1 MANLWLEYA
10 ATFSIAL
17 SMGFCGCDSDGSHPY
32 DATCLCDISSH
43 ETPPTAKLPQACF
56 WTHRGDGYD
65 GMGLWHVEQDD
76 SAVIVAE
83 REDASAK
90 QKRKPSKGDNARR
103 GSGMQKSKGAP
114 SNDAPTPDLSPSKI
128 RRDDRTNDSR
138 GDAAACI
145 DINTADVDAL
155 SRLPGIGKSRAE
167 AIIAART
174 KRPFRKPASLMRV
187 KGVGKKAFDKMAP
200 HICPF

>member
-10 ATFSIAL
+10 ATFSIVL
-17 SMGFCGCDSDGSHPY
+17 SMGFCGCDSDGSLPY
-32 DATCLCDISSH
+32 DAACLCDISSQ

-65 GMGLWHVEQDD
+65 AMGLWHVEQDD
-76 SAVIVAE
+76 SAVIIAE
-83 REDASAK
+83 REDAPAK
-90 QKRKPSKGDNARR
+90 QMRKPSKDDNARR
-103 GSGMQKSKGAP
+103 GSGMQMSKG
-114 SNDAPTPDLSPSKI
+114 APTPDLSPSKP
-128 RRDDRTNDSR
+128 RRGDRKSESH

-187 KGVGKKAFDKMAP
+187 KGVGKKAFEKMAP